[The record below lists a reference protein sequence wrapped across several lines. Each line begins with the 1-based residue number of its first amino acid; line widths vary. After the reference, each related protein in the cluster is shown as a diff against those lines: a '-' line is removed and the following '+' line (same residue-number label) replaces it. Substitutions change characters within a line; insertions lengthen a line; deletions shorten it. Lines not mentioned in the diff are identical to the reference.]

1 VAPDAYASLAANEAE
16 KAANITIVEVRA
28 VGRFGRV
35 FLSGTES
42 EVQTAR
48 DAAVYALEQL
58 DGSS

>member
-1 VAPDAYASLAANEAE
+1 VAPAAYASLAANEAE